1 MMRGFARETRKIIM
15 SSAQTERELAARD
28 FEFEAMNLQVGVRL
42 QFITYRRL
50 KPVQYFSTLIG
61 YVRDEYLI
69 VKVPMESGT
78 PVGLVDGERI
88 TIRVFSGTNVCSF
101 ACTVQRV
108 FDRPLLYVHL
118 SFPDAIQGTSLR
130 TAMRVKVDIPAR
142 IVPARPGAAAGEC
155 VLTNVSVNGARIEV
169 PRSLPEGGGEIA
181 LEFPLMSPMGD
192 REVQVRVR
200 AAVRNVSALRR
211 ESDGAEVFA
220 YGVQFLDLDP
230 VHHTMLQNLT
240 YEVLLTDRQ
249 NIV

>member
-1 MMRGFARETRKIIM
+1 MNST
-15 SSAQTERELAARD
+15 QTERDLAPRE

-61 YVRDEYLI
+61 YLRDEYLI
-69 VKVPMESGT
+69 VKLPMENGT
-78 PVGLVDGERI
+78 PVGLVEGERV

-101 ACTVQRV
+101 ACTVGRV
-108 FDRPLLYVHL
+108 FDRPLYYVHL
-118 SFPDAIQGTSLR
+118 SFPDTIQGTSLR
-130 TAMRVKVDIPAR
+130 TAIRVKVDIPAQ
-142 IVPARPGAAAGEC
+142 VQAPAPGMAAIHC
-155 VLTNVSVNGARIEV
+155 TLTNISVNGARIEA
-169 PRSLPEGGGEIA
+169 PASLPENGGEITLDFA
-181 LEFPLMSPMGD
+181 VLPPTYD

-200 AAVRNVSALRR
+200 AAVRNVNTLRR
-211 ESDGAEVFA
+211 EADGAEVFA
-220 YGVQFLDLDP
+220 YGVQFLDLNP